1 MPCLHV
7 QSGVSAAHPEVV
19 VVSVLL
25 LLSSSRN
32 RV

>member
-7 QSGVSAAHPEVV
+7 QSGIAAAHPEVV
-19 VVSVLL
+19 VVTVLL
-25 LLSSSRN
+25 LLSSRRN